1 MSDTTTSTL
10 DSVTFEVVRS
20 TLINLVSEMGIRLS
34 RVAFSPVITEGRD
47 FSLAI
52 VSPEGELIGCGPQDL
67 PAHVGTLDLTVKTVV
82 RAHPVDTIEP
92 GDVLLVNDPHN
103 GGTHNNDVR
112 VVLPVFVEGDLVTF
126 LVACGHWAD
135 IGGPMPGSFNAMATS
150 CFGEGVR
157 ITPIKIY
164 RRGERNQDV
173 IDLLMANLRL
183 PAQATGDL
191 QAQLQAVWD
200 GEKRFQDVVV
210 KYGREVVEA
219 TMREMLDYSERLLR
233 AELAELAEGTY
244 EFEDFCDV
252 DKPDPE
258 QRPIRVHL
266 SLEVR
271 DKRLIFDFRGS
282 DPQPI
287 GPSGSPLSMTWSA
300 TVAATLNLFPNVPY
314 NHGMRRNM
322 EILTE
327 PGSCCH
333 VLFPTPCSGTAA
345 GVYEKVVACVLD
357 TIGQAD
363 PARRRVG
370 QSYNLMN
377 LTIGGADDS
386 GRAWVMYLWL
396 PGGHGATMRGDTTI
410 PSMILFGAGTRGQ
423 PVEVLERFNPVV
435 FDWFGLK
442 PDSMG
447 AGRHRGGVGVDVAF
461 HVTSGRATL
470 GSIGDRF
477 LYPPR
482 GVDGGGD
489 GLNQDIRIGVG
500 TPEER
505 SVTMNAYNELVGP
518 GEVVLAWAGG
528 GGGLGSPRDRDPQ
541 LVLADV
547 TEGFLTPEAALEA
560 YDVSVRPAD
569 GRPGE
574 WELVTDGGRARHDVS
589 PDS

>member
-1 MSDTTTSTL
+1 MSTPATTL

-20 TLINLVSEMGIRLS
+20 TLINLVSEMGIRLA

-52 VSPEGELIGCGPQDL
+52 VSPQGELIGCGPQDL
-67 PAHVGTLDLTVKTVV
+67 PAHVGTLDLTVKTVLA
-82 RAHPVDTIEP
+82 RYPADAMQP
-92 GDVLLVNDPHN
+92 GDVFLVNDPHN
-103 GGTHNNDVR
+103 GGTHNNDLR
-112 VVLPVFVEGDLVTF
+112 VVLPAFVDGELLTF

-135 IGGPMPGSFNAMATS
+135 VGGPMPGSFNAMATS
-150 CFGEGVR
+150 CFAEGVR
-157 ITPIKIY
+157 IPPVKIY
-164 RRGERNQDV
+164 DRGVRNQPA

-183 PAQATGDL
+183 PSQATGDL

-200 GEKRFQDVVV
+200 GEKRLQETVA
-210 KYGREVVEA
+210 KYGRETVEA

-233 AELAELAEGTY
+233 AELEDLQEGVY

-266 SLEVR
+266 RLEIR
-271 DKRLIFDFRGS
+271 DGRMVFDFRGS
-282 DPQPI
+282 DPQPL
-287 GPSGSPLSMTWSA
+287 GPSGSPLPMTWSA

-322 EILTE
+322 EVLTE
-327 PGSCCH
+327 PGSCVH

-363 PARRRVG
+363 PERRRVG

-377 LTIGGADDS
+377 LTIGGADDE

-396 PGGHGATMRGDTTI
+396 PGGHGATTRGDTTI

-423 PVEVLERFNPVV
+423 PVEVLERFNPVL
-435 FDWFGLK
+435 FDRFALK
-442 PDSMG
+442 QDSMG
-447 AGRHRGGVGVDVAF
+447 PGRHRGGIGVDAAF
-461 HVTSGRATL
+461 HVTGGRATL

-477 LYPPR
+477 RYPPK

-489 GLNQDIRIGVG
+489 GVHQDIRIGLG

-505 SVTMNAYNELVGP
+505 SVTMNAYDESVRP
-518 GEVVLAWAGG
+518 GQVVLAWSGG
-528 GGGLGSPRDRDPQ
+528 GGGLGPPRERAPQ
-541 LVLADV
+541 AVLLDV
-547 TEGFLTPEAALEA
+547 QEGYLSVEAAERDYGVAVRVVDERLRA
-560 YDVSVRPAD
+560 YEVDAD
-569 GRPGE
+569 ATRRLRE
-574 WELVTDGGRARHDVS
+574 RR
-589 PDS
+589 

>member
-1 MSDTTTSTL
+1 MTDTTTSRL

-52 VSPEGELIGCGPQDL
+52 VSPNGELIGCGPQDL
-67 PAHVGTLDLTVKTVV
+67 PAHVGTLDLTVKTVTGK
-82 RAHPVDTIEP
+82 HPVETIEP
-92 GDVLLVNDPHN
+92 GDVFLVNDPHN
-103 GGTHNNDVR
+103 GGTHNNDLR
-112 VVLPVFVEGDLVTF
+112 VVLPVFVDDQLVTF
-126 LVACGHWAD
+126 LIACGHWAD
-135 IGGPMPGSFNAMATS
+135 VGGPMPGSFNAMATS
-150 CFGEGVR
+150 CFGEGMR
-157 ITPIKIY
+157 ITPVKIY
-164 RRGERNQDV
+164 RRGVRNQDV

-200 GEKRFQDVVV
+200 GEKRFQEVVA
-210 KYGREVVEA
+210 KYGSDTVLD

-233 AELAELAEGTY
+233 AELEELAEGVY

-258 QRPIRVHL
+258 QKPIRVHL
-266 SLEVR
+266 RLEVR
-271 DKRLIFDFRGS
+271 DGRLIFDYRGS

-322 EILTE
+322 EVLTD
-327 PGSCCH
+327 PGSCVH

-363 PARRRVG
+363 PERRRVG

-377 LTIGGADDS
+377 LTIGGADED
-386 GRAWVMYLWL
+386 GKAWVMYLWL

-447 AGRHRGGVGVDVAF
+447 PGRHRGGVGVDAAF

-477 LYPPR
+477 KYPPK
-482 GVDGGGD
+482 GVDGGGN

-505 SVTMNAYNELVGP
+505 SVTMNAYDELVRP
-518 GEVVLAWAGG
+518 GQVVLAWAGG
-528 GGGLGSPRDRDPQ
+528 GGGLGSPLERDPEH
-541 LVLADV
+541 VLRDV
-547 TEGFLTPEAALEA
+547 VEGYLTPEAAEA
-560 YDVSVRPAD
+560 MYGVVIRAQDARSGSFEVDAAATAD
-569 GRPGE
+569 RRS
-574 WELVTDGGRARHDVS
+574 TA
-589 PDS
+589 